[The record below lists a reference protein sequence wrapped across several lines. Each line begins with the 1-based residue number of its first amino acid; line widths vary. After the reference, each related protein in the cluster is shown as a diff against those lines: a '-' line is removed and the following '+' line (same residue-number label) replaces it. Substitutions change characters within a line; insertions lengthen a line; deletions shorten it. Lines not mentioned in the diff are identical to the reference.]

1 MLKNVVY
8 DLKIFL
14 LFYMILILMIGQCYA
29 VLGLGNNYLKVEE
42 PYVNRKG
49 EEDVYMK
56 RVSPTIGTEHNT
68 IGLHWAEM
76 MWTLRMSMGDNTGI
90 KVFKKPGFKLT
101 GEENYI
107 FWVIWILTVV
117 VTCVIFLNFI
127 VAEAS
132 ASYSKVVECLDEV
145 IRQEMAALI
154 SEAEKM
160 SLKKY

>member
-1 MLKNVVY
+1 
-8 DLKIFL
+8 
-14 LFYMILILMIGQCYA
+14 MIGQCYA

-42 PYVNRKG
+42 TYVNRKG

>member
-42 PYVNRKG
+42 TYVNRKG

>member
-1 MLKNVVY
+1 
-8 DLKIFL
+8 
-14 LFYMILILMIGQCYA
+14 
-29 VLGLGNNYLKVEE
+29 
-42 PYVNRKG
+42 
-49 EEDVYMK
+49 MK